1 MGGQREAGIVDG
13 GQRGVILADGGNMGF
28 GSLSLDWSLKIFIL
42 RWFVLFVWFLIYV
55 YLDENVVSLKED
67 VNIV

>member
-13 GQRGVILADGGNMGF
+13 GQRGVILADGGNTGF